1 MYLNNWSLKNEGFI
15 KPMKNAQITSQTVMS
30 SDNGFVGGDH
40 LGAMNRQSML
50 FLSAA
55 SLLCIGFVMLFSASL
70 DIAESLTN
78 NPLHFVMRQGV
89 FIALG
94 CSVGFFAYH
103 VPMDLW
109 QKSGFFLFLVSFVL
123 LAIVLVPFI
132 GHEVNGSRRW
142 IPLGLFNFQPSEIAK
157 VFMLIY
163 LAGYMLRKKEEL
175 RSQWAA
181 FLKPMGVLTI
191 IILLLLNEPD
201 FGSVIVLVLAYLS
214 MLFLGGVR
222 ISRFFALVGVC
233 VVALSLLAFS
243 QPYRVARLKSFL
255 EPWEHQFSSG
265 YQLTQSLIAFGRGEY
280 FGVGLGNSVQKLFYL
295 PEAHTDFV
303 FAVLAEE
310 LGLVGN
316 LTIIGLF
323 ACLFV
328 TGILIGRA
336 AEKQQRSFSAYLA
349 FGLSIL
355 LAVQAL
361 FNLGVNMGLLPTK
374 GITLP
379 LMSYGGSSMLV
390 SFLML
395 GMLARVER
403 ETQEIEAQMKPKR
416 TPKRGRKKEAKTK
429 LNKTS
434 KAVLKKA
441 DRKKAA
447 PKNNV
452 VAA

>member
-1 MYLNNWSLKNEGFI
+1 MI
-15 KPMKNAQITSQTVMS
+15 TTQITSQTMVS
-30 SDNGFVGGDH
+30 SANGGVGEDH

-78 NPLHFVMRQGV
+78 NPLYFVTRQGV

-94 CSVGFFAYH
+94 FSVGFFVYH

-109 QKSGFFLFLVSFVL
+109 QKSGFLLFLVSFVL

-142 IPLGLFNFQPSEIAK
+142 IPLGLFNFQPSEIVK
-157 VFMLIY
+157 VFMLVY
-163 LAGYMLRKKEEL
+163 LAGYMLRKQEEL

-181 FLKPMGVLTI
+181 FLKPMGMLTI
-191 IILLLLNEPD
+191 IILLLLKEPD
-201 FGSVIVLVLAYLS
+201 FGSVVVLVLAYLS

-233 VVALSLLAFS
+233 AVALGLLAFS

-310 LGLVGN
+310 LGLMGN
-316 LTIIGLF
+316 LTIISLF
-323 ACLFV
+323 ACLFI

-336 AEKQQRSFSAYLA
+336 AEKQQRIFSAYLA

-361 FNLGVNMGLLPTK
+361 FNLGVNMGILPTK
-374 GITLP
+374 GLTLP

-403 ETQEIEAQMKPKR
+403 ETREIEAQMAPKR
-416 TPKRGRKKEAKTK
+416 APKRKPKKEAKTTM
-429 LNKTS
+429 NKTP

-441 DRKKAA
+441 ILKKSAPKKSM

-452 VAA
+452 VVA